1 MKKGNKTVLLERF
14 SLVESNYLKF
24 LALEDIRGHYRSLEV
39 TKGQMEVKIKMGKK
53 STIWTLLEKS
63 SIVEFNYLIIVVT
76 RGH

>member
-39 TKGQMEVKIKMGKK
+39 TKGQMEIKIKM
-53 STIWTLLEKS
+53 EKS
-63 SIVEFNYLIIVVT
+63 QQYAYCWKGLQL
-76 RGH
+76 